1 MAVGPRCFKC
11 TVQSPSGPNAFGGLA
26 PLTAFSVPQGKK
38 ISGYLSVSF
47 SIFLF
52 VSVVL
57 LDLWVL
63 SFVYRVVKAFIC

>member
-26 PLTAFSVPQGKK
+26 ALIPFSVPQGRKV
-38 ISGYLSVSF
+38 IGYLSVSF

-52 VSVVL
+52 MCL
-57 LDLWVL
+57 LFIRFMGFEFRVL
-63 SFVYRVVKAFIC
+63 SGKSV